1 MNSLVFVCEELLP
14 HPNGSG
20 GQALFE
26 MLCTLDADE
35 RARTVVLVVDG
46 PVDQTQFAQRLSLIE
61 LVTLDSGVA
70 AEGEAASQF
79 SPPID
84 GYTNT
89 PFHWRSACVF
99 RALARLNERRRIDYV
114 EFPDFGGLGF
124 CTMQERRLQGF
135 LADASLAVRLGTSH
149 TARMNVEPMP
159 RTLSDLNLSDLERKC
174 LRDCDVVIAP
184 NQIVSDQARGFFD
197 ISKEEWDP
205 RIVFHM
211 PPRVLD
217 SNTFAPTA
225 APAFSSQPIVYFS
238 GAHRF
243 QRLDLFVRGVAGFMQ
258 KDLDFL
264 GSIIV
269 AADLE
274 ESVKTQMVALLP
286 KPIKER
292 INFQGGIALG
302 ERVDLIRKS
311 TVVISSGF
319 DPICIDAF
327 EASLLG
333 ARLILNEKNVAF
345 GAGSPWVDGVNC
357 IKFDGSVSGLVG
369 ALERNFT
376 RKENLLRNTV
386 PSGSSPWGGL
396 KQPRPRWRSLESEPL
411 VSVVVPHYNLGRYLL
426 ETLRSLSEVEYAS
439 LEVIVVDDAS
449 TDAES
454 INVIEQLIDSKKPGL
469 KVIRLAANVGLAGAR
484 NVGVKEAIGS
494 YVLTLDADDLIH
506 PRFIPMSV
514 EALENNIDFDL
525 VVTPAGYFLSEDVGP
540 GPGGPTKLCGYAV
553 FSGEAVLA
561 GLLENRFSTA
571 TALFRNSMLKRFP
584 YDESLNCYED
594 WSLFMRMCDS
604 GVRFIV
610 TTDVFFFYRLRFDS
624 MVHAPR
630 NSSRK
635 KIEYSD
641 MLRTGLPASVR
652 HGSKYLALGLVSPVA
667 ADLSDTPPPP
677 LPPETPAPEQAPS
690 VFESGLFGNRGL
702 YDEPV
707 VFASLKVSR
716 WLERRAPYILEM
728 SMKAARRIWRLYR
741 TGQSRSK

>member
-1 MNSLVFVCEELLP
+1 MNSLVFVCEALLSY
-14 HPNGSG
+14 PNGSG
-20 GQALFE
+20 GQAIFD
-26 MLCTLDADE
+26 MLRTLDADE

-46 PVDQTQFAQRLSLIE
+46 PVDQTQVAQHLSLIE
-61 LVTLDSGVA
+61 IVTLDTGVA
-70 AEGEAASQF
+70 AEGEVASRF
-79 SPPID
+79 SPPVD

-99 RALARLNERRRIDYV
+99 RALARLNERRLIDYI

-124 CTMQERRLQGF
+124 CTIQERRLQGF
-135 LADASLAVRLGTSH
+135 LGEASLAVRLGTSH

-184 NQIVSDQARGFFD
+184 NQMVSDQARGFFG
-197 ISKEEWDP
+197 ILKEEWDP

-211 PPRVLD
+211 PPHVLD
-217 SNTFAPTA
+217 SNVIAPTA

-243 QRLDLFVRGVAGFMQ
+243 QRPDLFARGVAGFMQ
-258 KDLDFL
+258 KDLDFS
-264 GSIIV
+264 GPIIV
-269 AADLE
+269 TAELE
-274 ESVKTQMVALLP
+274 ESVKTQMVAVLP
-286 KPIKER
+286 RPIKER
-292 INFQGGIALG
+292 INFRGNIALG

-311 TVVISSGF
+311 TVVVPSSF

-333 ARLILNEKNVAF
+333 ARLILNERNVAF
-345 GAGSPWVDGVNC
+345 GAGSSWVDGVNC
-357 IKFDGSVSGLVG
+357 IKFDGSVSGLAG

-376 RKENLLRNTV
+376 RKETLLPNIV
-386 PSGSSPWGGL
+386 SSGSSPWGGL
-396 KQPRPRWRSLESEPL
+396 KQPRPRWRPLEVEPL
-411 VSVVVPHYNLGRYLL
+411 VSVIVPHYNLGCYLL
-426 ETLRSLSEVEYAS
+426 ETLRSLAEVEYAS

-454 INVIEQLIDSKKPGL
+454 IKVIEQLIACKKPGL
-469 KVIRLAANVGLAGAR
+469 KVIRLSANVGLAGAR
-484 NVGVKEAIGS
+484 NVGIKKAIGS

-506 PRFIPMSV
+506 PKFIPMSV
-514 EALENNIDFDL
+514 EALENNTDFDL

-540 GPGGPTKLCGYAV
+540 DPGGPTKFCGYAV

-571 TALFRNSMLKRFP
+571 TALFRKSTLKRFP
-584 YDESLNCYED
+584 YDESLKCYED

-610 TTDVFFFYRLRFDS
+610 ATDAFFFYRLRLDS

-630 NSSRK
+630 NSIQK

-652 HGSKYLALGLVSPVA
+652 HGSKHLALGLVSPVA
-667 ADLSDTPPPP
+667 ADLSDSPPTPPPEA
-677 LPPETPAPEQAPS
+677 LPPEQSPS
-690 VFESGLFGNRGL
+690 VFDSGLFGKRGL

-707 VFASLKVSR
+707 VFASLKMSR
-716 WLERRAPYILEM
+716 WLERRAPYVLEI
-728 SMKAARRIWRLYR
+728 SIKAARHIWRLYR
-741 TGQSRSK
+741 AGQTRSK

>member
-46 PVDQTQFAQRLSLIE
+46 PVDRTQFAQHLSLIE

-70 AEGEAASQF
+70 AEGEPASQF
-79 SPPID
+79 SPPVD

-99 RALARLNERRRIDYV
+99 RALARLNARRRIEYV

-159 RTLSDLNLSDLERKC
+159 RTLADLNLSDLERKC

-184 NQIVSDQARGFFD
+184 YEIVSDQAREFFA

-205 RIVFHM
+205 RIVFHR
-211 PPRVLD
+211 PPRVVDL
-217 SNTFAPTA
+217 NAVAPTA
-225 APAFSSQPIVYFS
+225 VPAFSAQPIVFLN

-243 QRLDLFVRGVAGFMQ
+243 ERLDLFVRGVAGFMQ
-258 KDLDFL
+258 KDLDFS
-264 GSIIV
+264 GSMII
-269 AADLE
+269 ATDLE
-274 ESVKTQMVALLP
+274 ESVKTQMAALLP
-286 KPIKER
+286 EQIKKR
-292 INFQGGIALG
+292 FDCQGGIA
-302 ERVDLIRKS
+302 RADRIDLIRKS
-311 TVVISSGF
+311 TVVLTSDF

-345 GAGSPWVDGVNC
+345 GVEGPWVDGVNC
-357 IKFDGSVSGLVG
+357 LKFDGSVSGLVG

-376 RKENLLRNTV
+376 RKEQLLPNIF
-386 PSGSSPWGGL
+386 PSGAWPWRSL
-396 KQPRPRWRSLESEPL
+396 NQPRLLWRSLELKPL

-426 ETLRSLSEVEYAS
+426 ETIRSLSEVEYAS
-439 LEVIVVDDAS
+439 VEVIVVDDAS
-449 TDAES
+449 TDAHS
-454 INVIEQLIDSKKPGL
+454 ISVIEQLIASDKPGL
-469 KVIRLAANVGLAGAR
+469 KVIRLSANVGLAGAR
-484 NVGVKEAIGS
+484 NVGVKEATGS

-506 PRFIPMSV
+506 PKFIAMGV
-514 EALENNIDFDL
+514 EALENNTDFDL

-540 GPGGPTKLCGYAV
+540 SSGGPTKFCGYAV

-571 TALFRNSMLKRFP
+571 TALFRKSMLERFP

-604 GVRFIV
+604 GARFIV
-610 TTDVFFFYRLRFDS
+610 ATDVFFFYRLRLDS

-630 NSSRK
+630 NSIRK

-641 MLRTGLPASVR
+641 MLRTGLPTSVK
-652 HGSKYLALGLVSPVA
+652 HGSKYLALGLVSPVT
-667 ADLSDTPPPP
+667 ADRSDPPPP
-677 LPPETPAPEQAPS
+677 PPEIPPPEQSPS
-690 VFESGLFGNRGL
+690 VFDGGLFGKRGL

-707 VFASLKVSR
+707 VFASLKMSR

-728 SMKAARRIWRLYR
+728 SIKAARRIWRLYR
-741 TGQSRSK
+741 AGQSRSK